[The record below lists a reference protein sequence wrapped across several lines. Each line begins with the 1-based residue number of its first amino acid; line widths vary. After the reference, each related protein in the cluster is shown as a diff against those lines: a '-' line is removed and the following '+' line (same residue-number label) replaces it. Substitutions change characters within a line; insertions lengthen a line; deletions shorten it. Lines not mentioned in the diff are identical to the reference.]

1 MTSQRRHNN
10 SANKSDDV
18 ITTLVFK
25 TLRPRPLRWLER
37 RRRRRQTRRTLY
49 WCIVATGGEGVKSIL
64 GLLSDATAAVS
75 QFVPGDLLVQPLP
88 RSSNN
93 GSLDTHTHTQHDAY
107 RSNACVLCGNNDAT
121 FSATG
126 SLQCVTHFFSSQ
138 HIPSKK
144 KKKKTPK
151 VCLCRG
157 RGKRNNTHWWGRL
170 SFSGNAAQRTKGPRA
185 SIHRHSFLFLYIR
198 KTLLGA
204 GKESKSQRRWKKKK
218 KTSRSL
224 SCGEPVSCLSSVPP
238 RRNQR
243 RRRSRKKS
251 TDA

>member
-144 KKKKTPK
+144 KRRKHPK
-151 VCLCRG
+151 FAFVAEG
-157 RGKRNNTHWWGRL
+157 GKETTHTGGGV
-170 SFSGNAAQRTKGPRA
+170 SGGGDGGGDVEAGTRRAAYKRK
-185 SIHRHSFLFLYIR
+185 IHRQSIQSDVLRQSCSARPAMRHIQFI
-198 KTLLGA
+198 
-204 GKESKSQRRWKKKK
+204 RWK
-218 KTSRSL
+218 
-224 SCGEPVSCLSSVPP
+224 
-238 RRNQR
+238 
-243 RRRSRKKS
+243 
-251 TDA
+251 

>member
-18 ITTLVFK
+18 IITRVFK

-144 KKKKTPK
+144 KRRKHPKFAFVAEGGKETTHTGGGVSLFPETPRSAQRD
-151 VCLCRG
+151 RG
-157 RGKRNNTHWWGRL
+157 R
-170 SFSGNAAQRTKGPRA
+170 
-185 SIHRHSFLFLYIR
+185 LYIAIPSFFYIYAR
-198 KTLLGA
+198 RYLARAKSRNHKDA
-204 GKESKSQRRWKKKK
+204 G
-218 KTSRSL
+218 
-224 SCGEPVSCLSSVPP
+224 
-238 RRNQR
+238 R
-243 RRRSRKKS
+243 RRRRHHVPCL
-251 TDA
+251 AANP